1 MGEVG
6 LGDEEVLE
14 RSVELDGVGRSPE
27 VNEEEGREE
36 FVSTTVVA
44 GVGGKRM
51 GNNLHKLDM
60 TGHKDFF

>member
-27 VNEEEGREE
+27 VNEEEEREE
-36 FVSTTVVA
+36 FVSITGVA

-51 GNNLHKLDM
+51 GKQSSQ
-60 TGHKDFF
+60 T

>member
-6 LGDEEVLE
+6 LGVEEVLE

-27 VNEEEGREE
+27 VNEEEEREE
-36 FVSTTVVA
+36 FVSTIGVA

-51 GNNLHKLDM
+51 GKQPSQ
-60 TGHKDFF
+60 T

>member
-27 VNEEEGREE
+27 VNEEEGRED
-36 FVSTTVVA
+36 FVSTIGVT
-44 GVGGKRM
+44 GVG
-51 GNNLHKLDM
+51 
-60 TGHKDFF
+60 

>member
-1 MGEVG
+1 MGEVR

-36 FVSTTVVA
+36 FVSTTRFAV
-44 GVGGKRM
+44 VGGKRM
-51 GNNLHKLDM
+51 GKQSSQ
-60 TGHKDFF
+60 T

>member
-14 RSVELDGVGRSPE
+14 RSAELDGIGRLPK

-36 FVSTTVVA
+36 FVSTTGVA

-51 GNNLHKLDM
+51 GKQSSQ
-60 TGHKDFF
+60 T